1 MASRDGWL
9 QNEVYLP
16 ESASVEQRSNRTF
29 TVALDRRLCRLRT
42 GGTFAIAPRP
52 HLRDALPLQQLTA
65 SKLHTWWAVEAMRQL
80 RCSSRPRLPRLQA
93 LDGWV
98 FLPSIPGCDRPE
110 SWRPSEIVDARR
122 CHDLVLQPAAAGA
135 SPTLSLPRSR
145 DGTSGETLLLG
156 RLTQHALA
164 SVGPCAAAARDSL
177 LDGAAT
183 FGTRRAGAPVIGML
197 VRRGD
202 ACERWEGE
210 ALPLRPCWPLAN
222 YLRAAR
228 RLRERRVGPTAL
240 GPRAIAG
247 PRPVA
252 PWLCG
257 RPVPTQV
264 RCHACPPRH

>member
-156 RLTQHALA
+156 RLTRHALA
-164 SVGPCAAAARDSL
+164 SVICEGMGFGSTTFEGAPESFGRAIGGAVRGSSEGQLARRGGDLWHAEGGRAGDRHARAPRRRVREMGGRGAAAPAL
-177 LDGAAT
+177 LASRQLLA
-183 FGTRRAGAPVIGML
+183 RRAAP
-197 VRRGD
+197 
-202 ACERWEGE
+202 AGE
-210 ALPLRPCWPLAN
+210 
-222 YLRAAR
+222 
-228 RLRERRVGPTAL
+228 
-240 GPRAIAG
+240 
-247 PRPVA
+247 
-252 PWLCG
+252 
-257 RPVPTQV
+257 V